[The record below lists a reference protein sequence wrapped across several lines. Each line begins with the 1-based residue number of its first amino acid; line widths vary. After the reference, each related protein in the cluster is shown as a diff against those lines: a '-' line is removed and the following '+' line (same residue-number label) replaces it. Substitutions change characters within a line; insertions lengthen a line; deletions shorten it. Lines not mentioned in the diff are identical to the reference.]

1 MSTYYN
7 YAERNA
13 ESYVNWGQI
22 GKDVSK
28 MLTDEN
34 DIREKKKKEIDDQ
47 SREFAKTL
55 SEAPQGQYQDG
66 NALINNFAA
75 DMQQTRLMDDRLLKS
90 GQLKLK
96 DYTLRRQ
103 NNLDGTTTL
112 VDLQKVYQS
121 TKKTMMDGIT
131 NGTLQA
137 LVGWNMQQMEAYQ
150 DFSNS
155 KAVIDPATGIVN
167 LGKTKLN
174 DQGLRVLTNEVIPVN
189 VMRNLMTTPI
199 ETFKVNETLD
209 AVKKG
214 LGSRIQ
220 TMQELASLTKTGS
233 LTKLTGIGALEQ
245 FSGTEEGKKYQGV
258 VDNWNSAIDDQMSSL
273 LAANKYNLT
282 SILTQNTG
290 KYGSNSFTYDKKL
303 AASDPTKIL
312 MIQNPSSSLPEM
324 DPNAPHYKE
333 QYEEAKGWMKD
344 QLLSKI
350 DLEVSKTVT
359 PQTQQLRP
367 KTDAEDV
374 DERDQGVS
382 ALQALQ
388 DFYTARTPEQLSSAH
403 EKLIATPLAQKFGL
417 KNIDPTQGGGKLVAH
432 YIDQDNVEAAK
443 DMDFKAGTSEKDF
456 MKKMAD
462 ELNISQKTKNYFFEN
477 LYKERG
483 GHIDFTPEELKGY
496 QVGGRK
502 GGVTAKM
509 AFDDKIDN
517 LNFESAFKE
526 KGDDIAT
533 SISKELEGLG
543 YTVEFSSRLTPW
555 GSNEI
560 IIKKKG
566 EGQVAKVKLESSN
579 PAQELRDALKGA
591 VDSKKADELRKS
603 GLLKSIRKTSPTP
616 AAAETDYTQK

>member
-103 NNLDGTTTL
+103 NNLDGTQTL

-121 TKKTMMDGIT
+121 TKKTMMDGLT
-131 NGTLQA
+131 SGNLQA

-150 DFSNS
+150 NFSNS

-209 AVKKG
+209 SVKKG

-220 TMQELASLTKTGS
+220 TMQELSSVTKTGS
-233 LTKLTGIGALEQ
+233 ITKLTGIGALEQ

-258 VDNWNSAIDDQMSSL
+258 VDNWNSAIDDQMASL

-290 KYGSNSFTYDKKL
+290 KYGMNSFTYDKKE
-303 AASDPTKIL
+303 AASDATKIL

-344 QLLSKI
+344 QLLNKI

-359 PQTQQLRP
+359 PQTQQLRS
-367 KTDAEDV
+367 KTQVEADEQTDKDKTLAAAEAYANMYSGNPQQKTSGGTYASSSEKSNKVDIGKEGITTYDANGKVFHPFTVNGKDLSP
-374 DERDQGVS
+374 DEFALSVANTSGIPVSQQPMFIKRFKEIAGSAPNKEFTGTFEKKEDQG
-382 ALQALQ
+382 AI
-388 DFYTARTPEQLSSAH
+388 P
-403 EKLIATPLAQKFGL
+403 ATPLVKFNRVLDSTLNDAFSIKETEGAPAEREYAIANKLNESLSNYGFSVVKSKSPVHLNEISIVNDKTGKETFINLRSGL
-417 KNIDPTQGGGKLVAH
+417 SNSDISKKIKSFTNLNID
-432 YIDQDNVEAAK
+432 EA
-443 DMDFKAGTSEKDF
+443 
-456 MKKMAD
+456 
-462 ELNISQKTKNYFFEN
+462 
-477 LYKERG
+477 
-483 GHIDFTPEELKGY
+483 
-496 QVGGRK
+496 
-502 GGVTAKM
+502 
-509 AFDDKIDN
+509 
-517 LNFESAFKE
+517 
-526 KGDDIAT
+526 
-533 SISKELEGLG
+533 
-543 YTVEFSSRLTPW
+543 
-555 GSNEI
+555 
-560 IIKKKG
+560 
-566 EGQVAKVKLESSN
+566 
-579 PAQELRDALKGA
+579 
-591 VDSKKADELRKS
+591 
-603 GLLKSIRKTSPTP
+603 LLKSADEAGLLGDSGILGK
-616 AAAETDYTQK
+616 YGKKK

>member
-28 MLTDEN
+28 MLTDES

-66 NALINNFAA
+66 NNLINSFAA
-75 DMQQTRLMDDRLLKS
+75 DMQQQRLMDDRLLKS
-90 GQLKLK
+90 GQMKLK

-103 NNLDGTTTL
+103 NNVDGTTTL
-112 VDLQKVYQS
+112 CDLQKVYQS

-131 NGTLQA
+131 SGDLQA
-137 LVGWNMQQMEAYQ
+137 LNNWNMQQMEAYQ

-199 ETFKVNETLD
+199 ATFKVNETLD
-209 AVKKG
+209 SVKKG

-220 TMQELASLTKTGS
+220 TMQELASLTKTGT

-290 KYGSNSFTYDKKL
+290 KYGSNSFTYDKKE

-312 MIQNPSSSLPEM
+312 MIQNSSSSLPEM

-350 DLEVSKTVT
+350 DLEVSKTIT
-359 PQTQQLRP
+359 PQTQQLRS
-367 KTDAEDV
+367 KTEAEEKAK
-374 DERDQGVS
+374 ERDDMAKNLGI
-382 ALQALQ
+382 
-388 DFYTARTPEQLSSAH
+388 QLGRIHSGND
-403 EKLIATPLAQKFGL
+403 AQ
-417 KNIDPTQGGGKLVAH
+417 Q
-432 YIDQDNVEAAK
+432 Q
-443 DMDFKAGTSEKDF
+443 
-456 MKKMAD
+456 
-462 ELNISQKTKNYFFEN
+462 
-477 LYKERG
+477 
-483 GHIDFTPEELKGY
+483 
-496 QVGGRK
+496 
-502 GGVTAKM
+502 
-509 AFDDKIDN
+509 
-517 LNFESAFKE
+517 
-526 KGDDIAT
+526 
-533 SISKELEGLG
+533 
-543 YTVEFSSRLTPW
+543 
-555 GSNEI
+555 
-560 IIKKKG
+560 
-566 EGQVAKVKLESSN
+566 
-579 PAQELRDALKGA
+579 GA
-591 VDSKKADELRKS
+591 VDYIRNMEGVEKVIRTPKGLDITINGQTVSTPFKEGATKEDFGRSIVSVFNALKLPEEKVISALKTEKLKGFNPTANVKSEKTEEQVPNYEQKVSDYAKEKLPSSIITDNAIETQNNLINNFGGLGLEFKGTKDWLSRNDEITISAKGVAPTKFDINNTDDVLRMQEFISKHFNPSAAPNFKF
-603 GLLKSIRKTSPTP
+603 GNTTP
-616 AAAETDYTQK
+616 AAEKKTINTGGY

>member
-350 DLEVSKTVT
+350 DLEVSKTIT

-367 KTDAEDV
+367 KDTSAEIKDKSIK
-374 DERDQGVS
+374 DNSQNIGELMKDYLTGDQGTANLAGQALSKLTGIGLTREDDQRITSELGNISNTFDIKGQSYEKSLRALMPLLKDVEGVNTEEILKI
-382 ALQALQ
+382 ALQNAP
-388 DFYTARTPEQLSSAH
+388 TTVSKVGTIKA
-403 EKLIATPLAQKFGL
+403 EK
-417 KNIDPTQGGGKLVAH
+417 
-432 YIDQDNVEAAK
+432 E
-443 DMDFKAGTSEKDF
+443 
-456 MKKMAD
+456 
-462 ELNISQKTKNYFFEN
+462 
-477 LYKERG
+477 
-483 GHIDFTPEELKGY
+483 
-496 QVGGRK
+496 
-502 GGVTAKM
+502 
-509 AFDDKIDN
+509 KID
-517 LNFESAFKE
+517 
-526 KGDDIAT
+526 
-533 SISKELEGLG
+533 KELEYINTVNDIAKTIPLPKEADRNKVLEAFNSSKLATQMG
-543 YTVEFSSRLTPW
+543 YSFDLSKFGFGGEL
-555 GSNEI
+555 I
-560 IIKKKG
+560 IYSGTGKDRTEVGRKPYGDKKG
-566 EGQVAKVKLESSN
+566 ILAVIKEAGAATEYKI
-579 PAQELRDALKGA
+579 PRDLNNTGEP
-591 VDSKKADELRKS
+591 DSGGNGGNVR
-603 GLLKSIRKTSPTP
+603 
-616 AAAETDYTQK
+616 